1 MWHDLPGYKAFP
13 LVVHDYT
20 GCITIAASPNI
31 WSEAAVD
38 PLSLKLPCISQV
50 HALEVTSMVGKLICQ
65 HVLLSVIELKCRQ
78 HEAELRQSREECWA
92 REQELA
98 ASREKLAHLKTTLE
112 DRRKDMVGYKVTAHA
127 VSSIC
132 GHVTSASNPQ

>member
-1 MWHDLPGYKAFP
+1 
-13 LVVHDYT
+13 
-20 GCITIAASPNI
+20 
-31 WSEAAVD
+31 
-38 PLSLKLPCISQV
+38 
-50 HALEVTSMVGKLICQ
+50 MVGKLICQ

-132 GHVTSASNPQ
+132 GHVTSPQIRNEEVLFFRQVRGAGVRPPAKETHMFLLTRPGKICVYNQNLWSTVS